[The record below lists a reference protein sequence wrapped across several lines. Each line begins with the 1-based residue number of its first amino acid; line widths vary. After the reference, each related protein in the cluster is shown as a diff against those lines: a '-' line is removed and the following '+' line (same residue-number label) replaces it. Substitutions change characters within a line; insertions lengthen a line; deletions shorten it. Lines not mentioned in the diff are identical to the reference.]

1 MASLRATIGHG
12 WLDDPA
18 NALCDNHATWRR
30 YTVTVS
36 PETLAHHHP
45 FAETMKLRID
55 ERSPGRSTCS
65 IEVAPDIHH
74 NPHRV
79 AHGAVLY
86 ALADTGMGTALYPT
100 LNDGEICVTI
110 EIKITY
116 FRPAAAGIIAVRDRS
131 GQPRADDRN

>member
-1 MASLRATIGHG
+1 MTAEGESSMASLRATTGHG

-18 NALCDNHATWRR
+18 NARCTTMRR
-30 YTVTVS
+30 GGYTVTAS
-36 PETLAHHHP
+36 PETLVHHP

-100 LNDGEICVTI
+100 LNDGEI
-110 EIKITY
+110 
-116 FRPAAAGIIAVRDRS
+116 
-131 GQPRADDRN
+131 